1 MKKITILT
9 LIITILVGFSL
20 MSGCAKTPSANN
32 TQKVKVAATIFPFY
46 DFAKEIGGKYVDVVL
61 ILPPGSSPHT
71 FSPKIS
77 DIKKIVGAKAIFHN
91 DAGLDEWAVKIAKGA
106 NVKTFVNVNSTIQ
119 SIISAHN
126 GNPHVWLNPDLAKSE
141 CRVIA
146 NTLEELDPAHKNYY
160 ELNYQ
165 NYTKRIDIEAKALK
179 EKLAKLQ
186 NKNFIAFHS
195 AYTYFAEYFG
205 LNEIAVIEKV
215 PGQKPTP
222 KKMLALEQLIKK
234 YDIKVIFSEPQLH
247 SDIVNAIAKD
257 TGIKIATLD
266 PLGGT
271 DGRNSYL
278 KLLQFDVNE
287 IIEAMEK

>member
-1 MKKITILT
+1 MTILA
-9 LIITILVGFSL
+9 LIITVLFGFSFL
-20 MSGCAKTPSANN
+20 SGCAKTPPTSN
-32 TQKVKVAATIFPFY
+32 TQKVKVAVTIFPFY
-46 DFAKEIGGKYVDVVL
+46 DFAKEIGGKHTDVVL

-77 DIKKIVGAKAIFHN
+77 DIKKIVGAKAIFYN

-165 NYTKRIDIEAKALK
+165 NYTKKIDTEAKALK

-186 NKNFIAFHS
+186 NKNFIAFHP

-222 KKMLALEQLIKK
+222 KEILALEKIIKK

-278 KLLQFDVNE
+278 KLLQFDVNA
-287 IIEAMEK
+287 IIEAMGK

>member
-1 MKKITILT
+1 MKKITIST
-9 LIITILVGFSL
+9 LIITIIVSISLLV
-20 MSGCAKTPSANN
+20 GCAKTPSANN
-32 TQKVKVAATIFPFY
+32 TQKIKVAATIFPFY
-46 DFAKEIGGKYVDVVL
+46 DFAKEIGGKYADVVL

-77 DIKKIVGAKAIFHN
+77 DIKKLAGAKAIFYN
-91 DAGLDEWAVKIAKGA
+91 DAGLDEWAVKLAKGA

-119 SIISAHN
+119 NIISAHN
-126 GNPHVWLNPDLAKSE
+126 GNPHVWLNPSLAKAE

-146 NTLEELDPAHKNYY
+146 NTLEELDPAHKSYY

-165 NYTKRIDIEAKALK
+165 NYTKEIDTEAKALK

-186 NKNFIAFHS
+186 NKNFIAFHP

-205 LNEIAVIEKV
+205 LSEVAVIEKV

-222 KKMLALEQLIKK
+222 KEMLALEQLIKQHN
-234 YDIKVIFSEPQLH
+234 IKVIFSEPQLH

-271 DGRNSYL
+271 DGRDSYL
-278 KLLQFDVNE
+278 KLLQFDVDA
-287 IIEAMEK
+287 IIKAMGK